1 MSAPLVWI
9 TGAGGLIGSHLAR
22 SAAIFA
28 PRWQVAALTRE
39 RLELTDF
46 EAVTRVFAAERP
58 SLVIH
63 CAAMSRSAACQANP
77 TLAEQ
82 VNVAVTRHLSELAA
96 TIPFIFFSTDLVFD
110 GRKGGY
116 IETDPCNPL
125 SVYAETKAQAEE
137 IVLSNPCHTV
147 IRTSLNAGMSPTGDK
162 SFTEQMRRA
171 WECGETLQLFTDE
184 FRSPI
189 PAAVTA
195 RAVWELVQRSQ
206 PGLYHLAG
214 SERLSRWEIGQ
225 LLARHW
231 PSLKA
236 NRVPTSIQGFTGPPR
251 PADTSLNCA
260 KLHALLSFRLPA
272 LSDWLREDPN
282 EGAVTGAQTTRVLP
296 LPSPGEGRGEGWE

>member
-28 PRWQVAALTRE
+28 PGWQVAALTRE

-46 EAVTRVFAAERP
+46 EAVTRAFAAEGP

-77 TLAEQ
+77 TLAAQ
-82 VNVAVTRHLSELAA
+82 VNVAVTRHLSELAE

-137 IVLSNPCHTV
+137 IVLSNPRHTV

-236 NRVPTSIQGFTGPPR
+236 NRVRASIKDFAGPPR
-251 PADTSLNCA
+251 PADTSLNCG
-260 KLHALLSFRLPA
+260 KLQALLSFRLPA
-272 LSDWLREDPN
+272 LSDWLRENPN
-282 EGAVTGAQTTRVLP
+282 EGAVTGAQTTRALP
-296 LPSPGEGRGEGWE
+296 LPPPGEGRGAGWE

>member
-1 MSAPLVWI
+1 MSASLVWI

-28 PRWQVAALTRE
+28 PGWQILGLTRE

-46 EAVTRVFAAERP
+46 EAVTRAFAAERP

-82 VNVAVTRHLSELAA
+82 VNVAVTRHLSELAE
-96 TIPFIFFSTDLVFD
+96 TIPFILFSTDLVFD

-125 SVYAETKAQAEE
+125 SIYAETKTRAEE
-137 IVLSNPCHTV
+137 IVLRNPRHTV
-147 IRTSLNAGMSPTGDK
+147 IRTSLNAGVSPTGDK
-162 SFTEQMRRA
+162 SFTEQTRLA
-171 WECGETLQLFTDE
+171 WERGETLKLFTDE

-189 PAAVTA
+189 AAAVTA
-195 RAVWELVQRSQ
+195 RAVWELVQRNQ

-214 SERLSRWEIGQ
+214 LERLSRWEIGR
-225 LLARHW
+225 LLARRW
-231 PSLKA
+231 PSVKA
-236 NRVPTSIQGFTGPPR
+236 HMERASIKDFTGPPR
-251 PADTSLNCA
+251 PADTSLSCA
-260 KLHALLSFRLPA
+260 KLQALLSFRLPA
-272 LSDWLREDPN
+272 WSEWLKENP
-282 EGAVTGAQTTRVLP
+282 EEPV
-296 LPSPGEGRGEGWE
+296 

>member
-28 PRWQVAALTRE
+28 PGWQVVALTRE

-46 EAVTRVFAAERP
+46 EAVTRAFEAERP

-63 CAAMSRSAACQANP
+63 CAALSRSATCQANP
-77 TLAEQ
+77 TLAEL
-82 VNVAVTRHLSELAA
+82 VNVAVTRHLSELAEA
-96 TIPFIFFSTDLVFD
+96 IPFIFFSTDLVFD

-116 IETDPCNPL
+116 VETDSCNPIG
-125 SVYAETKAQAEE
+125 VYAETKARAEE
-137 IVLSNPCHTV
+137 IVLSNPPHTV
-147 IRTSLNAGMSPTGDK
+147 IRTSLNTGTSPTGDK
-162 SFTEQMRRA
+162 SFTEQMRLAR
-171 WECGETLQLFTDE
+171 ERGTTLKLFTDE

-195 RAVWELVQRSQ
+195 QAVWELVHRNR
-206 PGLYHLAG
+206 PGLFHLAG

-225 LLARHW
+225 LLAGHR

-236 NRVPTSIQGFTGPPR
+236 NMERASIKDYTGPPR

-260 KLHALLSFRLPA
+260 RIQALLSFPLPS
-272 LSDWLREDPN
+272 LSVWLRENP
-282 EGAVTGAQTTRVLP
+282 EEPV
-296 LPSPGEGRGEGWE
+296 